1 MVVSHSQKT
10 LIANLSSVGRRRYR
24 WRRSASIWGMEHDG
38 PVKRTVICQLDQD
51 RSGMEE
57 KNKQPT
63 WPEVD
68 FVLASDPSLDLT

>member
-1 MVVSHSQKT
+1 
-10 LIANLSSVGRRRYR
+10 
-24 WRRSASIWGMEHDG
+24 MERDG
-38 PVKRTVICQLDQD
+38 PVKRTVTCQLDQD
-51 RSGMEE
+51 RSGMEK